1 MQIVHSAA
9 SGLASAQVHAP
20 RRKRLAAAV
29 GFLEAHESR
38 RGSTPEDR
46 METTEPPPC
55 PVIDFAA
62 YAARH
67 PRREPEPEP
76 DNYAA
81 AVRDELL
88 VDWVSSCDPGV
99 LFLSHDTDD
108 YTPARYRVTLEEA
121 TVRRIA
127 GLPLGAA

>member
-1 MQIVHSAA
+1 
-9 SGLASAQVHAP
+9 
-20 RRKRLAAAV
+20 
-29 GFLEAHESR
+29 
-38 RGSTPEDR
+38 

-76 DNYAA
+76 EPDTYAA
-81 AVRDELL
+81 AVRDALLDDVRDELL